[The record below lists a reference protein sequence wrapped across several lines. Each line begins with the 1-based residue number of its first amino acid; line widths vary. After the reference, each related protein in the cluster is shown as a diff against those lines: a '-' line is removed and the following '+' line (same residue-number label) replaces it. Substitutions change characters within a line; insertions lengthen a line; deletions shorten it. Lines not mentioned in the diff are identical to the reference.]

1 MKPLSEE
8 AHQIIN
14 QLYQKRALFFHSNH
28 DKVELIQELQ
38 HEGNVR
44 VIPFLLPFV
53 FDRKDTIA
61 QVTKRTIH
69 YILAQSACKQ
79 WIELEQ
85 LIKEMNFYHKW
96 SQTWDHLLPSHLSTF
111 EIDNPAD
118 ATILGLCSF
127 HRNGYVREEAVKIL
141 SAQPQGQAIPFL
153 LLRLNDYISATQK
166 RALHGLRNNLRTELS
181 PYFVDAIYLVDHLRN
196 YPKVTDK
203 MIIEE
208 IELLLQSPA
217 CQTAVHNGT
226 YHEDRFTRRFCFHF
240 FLQHH
245 QYDDEFLK
253 RALQN
258 TDALIALGAGEAILN
273 HYDQAFVSTWIKL
286 LSMHRYMPLRRRTLH
301 TIMERFA
308 DQAKAY
314 LEHALLDRH
323 ASIREYARFYLRSI
337 FDRQDFHTFY
347 TSYLLQQPY
356 EETSASAILGLG
368 ETGTTSCIPLIEPFL
383 LHPKVKVRK
392 AAVRSIGRLHS
403 SNQTVFIQALLD
415 SSPSVSK
422 EGAKNLIRFANEK
435 LSHQLWNLFID
446 TSSVM
451 HKKQFLLLFQHSSK
465 RDCLY
470 YTIKARQSSEL
481 LIQELSEE
489 IIIWWLSHYNR
500 TFFLTFSEEEKM
512 RLREEIKKM
521 PALTDEMRQ
530 MELTQLGH

>member
-1 MKPLSEE
+1 LKPLSEE

-53 FDRKDTIA
+53 FHQNASIA
-61 QVTKRTIH
+61 EMTKRTIH

-96 SQTWDHLLPSHLSTF
+96 SQTWDHLLPSHLSAF
-111 EIDNPAD
+111 EIDTPVD

-127 HRNGYVREEAVKIL
+127 HRNGYVREEAVRML

-153 LLRLNDYISATQK
+153 LLRLNDYIKTTKKQ
-166 RALHGLRNNLRTELS
+166 ALCGLRDNLQAELS
-181 PYFVDAIYLVDHLRN
+181 PYFVDAIYLVEHLRN
-196 YPKVTDK
+196 YPNVTDK
-203 MIIEE
+203 MIIDE
-208 IELLLQSPA
+208 IEMLLQSRA

-226 YHEDRFTRRFCFHF
+226 YHEDRFTRRFCFRL

-245 QYDDEFLK
+245 QYDNEFLT

-258 TDALIALGAGEAILN
+258 TDALIALGAGETILN
-273 HYDQAFVSTWIKL
+273 HYDQSFVRTWIKS
-286 LSMHRYMPLRRRTLH
+286 LSVHRYMPLRRKTLH
-301 TIMERFA
+301 AIMERFP

-323 ASIREYARFYLRSI
+323 ASIREYARFYLRSV
-337 FDRQDFHTFY
+337 FNREDFHTFY
-347 TSYLLQQPY
+347 ASCLSQRPY
-356 EETSASAILGLG
+356 EETSPSVILGLG
-368 ETGTTSCIPLIEPFL
+368 ETGASSCIPLIEPFL

-392 AAVRSIGRLHS
+392 AAVRSIGKLHS

-415 SSPSVSK
+415 PSPSVSK
-422 EGAKNLIRFANEK
+422 EGVKQLIPFLNEE

-451 HKKQFLLLFQHSSK
+451 HKKQLLLLFQHSSK
-465 RDCLY
+465 KDCLY

-481 LIQELSEE
+481 LIQALSEE
-489 IIIWWLSHYNR
+489 IIVWWLSHYNR

-521 PALTDEMRQ
+521 PALADEMRQ
-530 MELTQLGH
+530 MELKQLGH